1 MEYIKANEKDME
13 QIVALVQETIRTI
26 YPQYYPKEVVEF
38 FSEFHCKE
46 NICKDILV
54 DLYS

>member
-13 QIVALVQETIRTI
+13 QIVVLVQET
-26 YPQYYPKEVVEF
+26 VEF